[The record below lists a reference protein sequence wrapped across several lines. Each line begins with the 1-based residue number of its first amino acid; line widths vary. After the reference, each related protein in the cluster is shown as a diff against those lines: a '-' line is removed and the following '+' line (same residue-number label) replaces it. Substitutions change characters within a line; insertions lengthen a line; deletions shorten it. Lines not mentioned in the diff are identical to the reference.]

1 MVKVRTLYKYPRL
14 CPKRGLMTR
23 HSLAEILVMVLALC
37 GAVAILSLIA
47 TGLLRLTARAT
58 PPGTGGIGV
67 SVGGVS
73 MIVFSVLIIAVVAIV
88 IALSLTLKSR
98 R

>member
-1 MVKVRTLYKYPRL
+1 MVKVRTLDKYPRL

-23 HSLAEILVMVLALC
+23 RSLAEILMMVLALC

-67 SVGGVS
+67 SVGGVT
-73 MIVFSVLIIAVVAIV
+73 MIVFSVLIIALFAIV
-88 IALSLTLKSR
+88 IALTFTLKSR

>member
-1 MVKVRTLYKYPRL
+1 
-14 CPKRGLMTR
+14 MTR
-23 HSLAEILVMVLALC
+23 RSLAEILVMVLALC

-47 TGLLRLTARAT
+47 AGLLRLTARAT

-67 SVGGVS
+67 SAGGVS
-73 MIVFSVLIIAVVAIV
+73 VIVFSLLIIAVVAIV
-88 IALSLTLKSR
+88 IALTFTLKSR

>member
-1 MVKVRTLYKYPRL
+1 
-14 CPKRGLMTR
+14 MTR
-23 HSLAEILVMVLALC
+23 RSLAEILLMVLAIC

-47 TGLLRLTARAT
+47 TGLLRLTVRAT

-67 SVGGVS
+67 SVGGVT

>member
-1 MVKVRTLYKYPRL
+1 
-14 CPKRGLMTR
+14 MTR
-23 HSLAEILVMVLALC
+23 HSPAEILVMVLAIC

-67 SVGGVS
+67 SAGGVT
-73 MIVFSVLIIAVVAIV
+73 MIVFSVLIVAVVAIV
-88 IALSLTLKSR
+88 IALSLALKSR

>member
-1 MVKVRTLYKYPRL
+1 
-14 CPKRGLMTR
+14 MTR
-23 HSLAEILVMVLALC
+23 HSPAEILVMVLAIC
-37 GAVAILSLIA
+37 GAVAILSLTA
-47 TGLLRLTARAT
+47 TGLVRLTARAT

-67 SVGGVS
+67 SAGGVT

-88 IALSLTLKSR
+88 IALSLALKSR

>member
-1 MVKVRTLYKYPRL
+1 
-14 CPKRGLMTR
+14 MTR
-23 HSLAEILVMVLALC
+23 RSLAEILVMVLALC

-58 PPGTGGIGV
+58 PSGTRGIGV
-67 SVGGVS
+67 SAGGVS